1 MARKKELTTV
11 ADKLEQLE
19 QLQAIHSKID
29 AIHILKGELP
39 IEVADLED
47 EIAGTKKRVAKID
60 GEIEEAEQEIE
71 HRKTLMKEAGNLIT
85 KYDKQLHNVKN
96 NRE

>member
-19 QLQAIHSKID
+19 ELQAIHSKID

-47 EIAGTKKRVAKID
+47 E
-60 GEIEEAEQEIE
+60 
-71 HRKTLMKEAGNLIT
+71 NL
-85 KYDKQLHNVKN
+85 
-96 NRE
+96 